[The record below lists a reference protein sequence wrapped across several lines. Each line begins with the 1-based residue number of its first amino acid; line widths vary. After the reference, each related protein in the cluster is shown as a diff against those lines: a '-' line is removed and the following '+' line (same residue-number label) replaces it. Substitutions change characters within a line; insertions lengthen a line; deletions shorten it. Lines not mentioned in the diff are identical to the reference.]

1 MYLILLAKIVKME
14 ADIRTAQVE
23 LDRVAT
29 MFSMA
34 RSTENVLVRL
44 FFISDAPSSDLNI
57 RNVI

>member
-1 MYLILLAKIVKME
+1 ME

-29 MFSMA
+29 MCSMA